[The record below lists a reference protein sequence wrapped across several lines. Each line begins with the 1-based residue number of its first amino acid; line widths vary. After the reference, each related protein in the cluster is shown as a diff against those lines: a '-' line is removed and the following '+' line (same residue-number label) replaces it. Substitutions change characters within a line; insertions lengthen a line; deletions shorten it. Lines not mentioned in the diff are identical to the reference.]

1 MLELV
6 PAGMS
11 NRGSI
16 APRPRYAEQLRSEDL
31 SVGRYII
38 PVGALDPQQPHT
50 EDEVYIV
57 HSGRA
62 RLVTPDGA
70 VDVATGSV
78 VFVPAQEMHRF
89 EDITEE
95 LVVTVVFGPA
105 EGTRATGD

>member
-11 NRGSI
+11 TRGSM

-31 SVGRYII
+31 SVGRYVI
-38 PVGALDPQQPHT
+38 PVGARDLQEPHT
-50 EDEVYIV
+50 EDEVYVV

-70 VDVATGSV
+70 VEVAAGSV
-78 VFVPAQEMHRF
+78 VFVPAGEDHRF

-105 EGTRATGD
+105 EGTRATGE

>member
-11 NRGSI
+11 QRGSM

-38 PVGALDPQQPHT
+38 PVGGRDLQQPHT
-50 EDEVYIV
+50 EDEVYVV

-62 RLVTPDGA
+62 RLVTADGA
-70 VDVATGSV
+70 VEVAAGSV
-78 VFVPAQEMHRF
+78 VFVPAHEAHHF
-89 EDITEE
+89 EDIAEE
-95 LVVTVVFGPA
+95 LVITVVFSPA

>member
-11 NRGSI
+11 QRGSM

-38 PVGALDPQQPHT
+38 PVGGVDPQQPHT
-50 EDEVYIV
+50 EDEVYV
-57 HSGRA
+57 VQSGRG
-62 RLVTPDGA
+62 RLVTADGA
-70 VDVATGSV
+70 VEVAAGSV
-78 VFVPAQEMHRF
+78 VFVPAQEAHHF
-89 EDITEE
+89 EDVTEE

-105 EGTRATGD
+105 EGTRAPGD

>member
-1 MLELV
+1 
-6 PAGMS
+6 
-11 NRGSI
+11 
-16 APRPRYAEQLRSEDL
+16 
-31 SVGRYII
+31 
-38 PVGALDPQQPHT
+38 
-50 EDEVYIV
+50 
-57 HSGRA
+57 
-62 RLVTPDGA
+62 VTPDGA

>member
-31 SVGRYII
+31 SVGRYVI
-38 PVGALDPQQPHT
+38 PVGARDPQEPHT
-50 EDEVYIV
+50 EDEVYVV

-62 RLVTPDGA
+62 RLVTPEGA
-70 VDVATGSV
+70 VDVAAGSV
-78 VFVPAQEMHRF
+78 VFVPAGESHRF

-95 LVVTVVFGPA
+95 LVVTVIFGPA
-105 EGTRATGD
+105 EGTRATGE